1 MIGETAGLSSGYF
14 LSDLREETVI
24 LGQGDEETNLRLTK
38 EMASSV
44 QNETKYQGDME
55 IGSGDKGYCL
65 WSAFPDAGIG
75 VGMYTSSR
83 LLFQYCLLYTSPVK
97 NRRTR

>member
-55 IGSGDKGYCL
+55 IGSGDKGVL
-65 WSAFPDAGIG
+65 SVERFSDAWDWCWYVYFIQTA
-75 VGMYTSSR
+75 VSV
-83 LLFQYCLLYTSPVK
+83 F
-97 NRRTR
+97 